1 MMNDMY
7 VYTPSTTDITIRWR
21 TLYGWIPPSQDP
33 KYQKTWADFRRSLVA
48 GIESFPKYKAKV
60 VQS

>member
-7 VYTPSTTDITIRWR
+7 VYTPSTTDITIRWK
-21 TLYGWIPPSQDP
+21 TLYGWVPPSQDP

-60 VQS
+60 TA